1 MAKHRLPDD
10 PRFRDVNYYHT
21 DVASRFKK
29 VMKRQKAEAEAKVKA
44 EADAAARQVAA
55 DAEAAARQAA
65 LDAKVATLK
74 LKTK

>member
-10 PRFRDVNYYHT
+10 PRFRGVNYYHT

-29 VMKRQKAEAEAKVKA
+29 IFKRQKAEAIAKAQADA
-44 EADAAARQVAA
+44 EAAALQAVA

-65 LDAKVATLK
+65 MDAKVATLK
-74 LKTK
+74 LRTK